1 MEIRISGF
9 VRCLI
14 LYLEGLKLLLIMAK
28 NIYAE
33 LKFYDNKQNR
43 CLKTGRV
50 ILFQAL
56 KLNVSLRASTK
67 RAKFFQSPSYALGL
81 NVTNGLV
88 CGEAP
93 ILFVTQAVPV

>member
-43 CLKTGRV
+43 CLKTFRSEIAEKKFRSQV
-50 ILFQAL
+50 QIILYLYIHAQR
-56 KLNVSLRASTK
+56 S
-67 RAKFFQSPSYALGL
+67 
-81 NVTNGLV
+81 
-88 CGEAP
+88 
-93 ILFVTQAVPV
+93 